1 MQNNI
6 IENIRKNKDKLKVG
20 ELYSYKQLT
29 QILDIEYLNSNSKMA
44 QLKLINTII
53 KLEKVKTKYKII
65 KIREQE
71 TQIIKNNTH
80 NKKSN
85 IFR

>member
-6 IENIRKNKDKLKVG
+6 IENIRKNKDKLKVD

-29 QILDIEYLNSNSKMA
+29 QILDIEYLKSQNSKFR

-53 KLEKVKTKYKII
+53 ELEKVKTKYKII
-65 KIREQE
+65 QIREQE
-71 TQIIKNNTH
+71 TQIIKN
-80 NKKSN
+80 
-85 IFR
+85 FQ